1 MFGRAITPRVA
12 VSVVFVASMFVNIM
26 DATIVNVALPT
37 ISRDFHIAAAS
48 SGAVAVGYLVSL
60 AIFIPASGWVGDR
73 FGTKRTVLLALAVFT
88 GASALCGLAQ
98 SLPQLIAFRVL
109 QGAGGGMLIPVGM
122 AMLYRAFPPA
132 ERIRASRILTI
143 PTATAPA
150 LGPVIGGLLVDQLSW
165 RWVFY
170 VNVPIGIAAF
180 LFGLVFLPEHRE
192 KIPGR
197 FDLPGFLLSGFGFA
211 MLMYAL
217 SEGASRGWGS
227 TEILATGLLGLLLVG
242 VLVPVELRV
251 SQPMIN
257 LRLYRDRLFRNTNL
271 LTICSAAGFLGA
283 LYAFPLLLQDG
294 LGMSALASGLNTF
307 PEAIGVMTA
316 SQIVT
321 RIYPRIGPRRLLT
334 TGFIG
339 VPLLLVSLGFID
351 GTTNLWL
358 VRLVMFV
365 LGLMMATIFL
375 PTQAASLA
383 TISSADTGRGSTL
396 YSAVRQLGS
405 ALGVAVL
412 GTVII
417 SVGPTTLTGSGPV
430 PNLAA
435 YHAAF
440 FAAAGLVFAG
450 LVFARAV
457 RDRDAAGTM
466 APRRTDAPPAEGA
479 GSIAGSPGER
489 EPVGTPAVGGPA
501 E

>member
-1 MFGRAITPRVA
+1 MLFGRAITPRVA

-26 DATIVNVALPT
+26 DTTIVNVALPT
-37 ISRDFHIAAAS
+37 ISRDFHMPAAS

-73 FGTKRTVLLALAVFT
+73 FGTKRVVLIALAIFT

-98 SLPQLIAFRVL
+98 SLPQLIGFRVL
-109 QGAGGGMLIPVGM
+109 QGAGGGMLLPVGM

-150 LGPVIGGLLVDQLSW
+150 LGPVVGGLLVDQLSW

-180 LFGLVFLPEHRE
+180 FFGLAYLTEHRE
-192 KIPGR
+192 KVPGR
-197 FDLPGFLLSGFGFA
+197 FDLPGFLLSGVGFA
-211 MLMYAL
+211 LVMYAL
-217 SEGASRGWGS
+217 TQGATQGWGS
-227 TEILATGLLGLLLVG
+227 AEILTTGLVGLLLIA

-251 SQPMIN
+251 DQPMLN

-271 LTICSAAGFLGA
+271 LTICSAAGFLGC

-321 RIYPRIGPRRLLT
+321 RIYPRIGPRRLVT
-334 TGFIG
+334 TGFLT
-339 VPLLLVSLGFID
+339 VPLLLISLGFVD
-351 GTTNLWL
+351 ATTNLWL
-358 VRLVMFV
+358 VRIIMFAA
-365 LGLMMATIFL
+365 GLMMGSIFI

-383 TISSADTGRGSTL
+383 TVASADTGRASTL
-396 YSAVRQLGS
+396 FSAVRQLG
-405 ALGVAVL
+405 AAVGVAVL

-417 SVGPTTLTGSGPV
+417 SVGPTTVAGGVSV
-430 PNLAA
+430 PNLTA

-440 FAAAGLVFAG
+440 FAAAALVLTGLVFG
-450 LVFARAV
+450 RAL

-466 APRRTDAPPAEGA
+466 APRGGEPARARGDEGEPLDARPVGVPAE
-479 GSIAGSPGER
+479 
-489 EPVGTPAVGGPA
+489 
-501 E
+501 